1 MRYLLFI
8 LALSDLFSA
17 YFLIKAIDHPL
28 AVAFLWIHSIKGI
41 TSLMGSFA
49 AGYYFDWMGLVD
61 ILAAILILLISL
73 PLIGF
78 FFLKVAFYI
87 GILMALKGL
96 YSLVWV
102 FV

>member
-8 LALSDLFSA
+8 LALSDIFSA
-17 YFLIKAIDHPL
+17 YFLIKGITHPL
-28 AVAFLWIHSIKGI
+28 VITFLWIHSIKGI

-49 AGYYFDWMGLVD
+49 SGYYFDWMGLVD
-61 ILAAILILLISL
+61 VLAAFIILLVSL
-73 PLIGF
+73 PLVGV

-96 YSLVWV
+96 YSIIWV